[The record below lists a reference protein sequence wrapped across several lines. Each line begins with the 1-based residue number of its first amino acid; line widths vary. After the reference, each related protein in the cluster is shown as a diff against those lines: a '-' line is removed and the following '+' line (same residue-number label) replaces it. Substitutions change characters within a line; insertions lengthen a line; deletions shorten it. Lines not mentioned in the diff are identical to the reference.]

1 MRSTPVISVLSRTP
15 LLFGGEVKFV
25 AGNLAVGFVG
35 QFMLEIVGWF
45 VVTLVIHLLLVQ
57 MAKRD
62 PKTRQIY
69 LTYQHQADR
78 YEPWTDGTTL
88 ESDRPVAFTNRE
100 HL

>member
-1 MRSTPVISVLSRTP
+1 MRSTPVIGVLSNKP
-15 LLFGGEVKFV
+15 LLFGGEVKLVV
-25 AGNLAVGFVG
+25 ANLLIGFVG
-35 QFMLEIVGWF
+35 QFLLEIVGWF
-45 VVTLVIHLLLVQ
+45 VVTGIIHLVLVQ

-62 PKTRQIY
+62 PMARQIY

-88 ESDRPVAFTNRE
+88 GSDRPPALTNRE